1 MILLISLIIFIA
13 WLLLGYFLLKKP
25 PAEFLSRRKRILL
38 YAATLVTAGLFVHDY
53 LYDKGSTPLIYEQVF
68 CEIILSGTIYVG
80 LIFVLGYAFDA
91 WINKRAWV
99 IADWMQNQVKKNKI
113 SSSYTCVKYTT
124 QQAYILQC
132 ILGLLNKYKMLWS

>member
-1 MILLISLIIFIA
+1 MINTRYLKAIWKLKNKTGGCNIYAATTNQMILLISLIIFIA

-53 LYDKGSTPLIYEQVF
+53 LFDKGSTPMIYEQVF

-91 WINKRAWV
+91 WINKRA
-99 IADWMQNQVKKNKI
+99 
-113 SSSYTCVKYTT
+113 
-124 QQAYILQC
+124 
-132 ILGLLNKYKMLWS
+132 